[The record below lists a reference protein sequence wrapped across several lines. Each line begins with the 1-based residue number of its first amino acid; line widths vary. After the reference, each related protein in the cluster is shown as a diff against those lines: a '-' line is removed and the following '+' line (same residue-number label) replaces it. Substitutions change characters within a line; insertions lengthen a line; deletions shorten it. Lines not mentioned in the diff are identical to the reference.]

1 MNSASCHSYKAK
13 FQREELERRPEF
25 TEAGAPGPSRASAL
39 PSHMV
44 TTPRQAPPVVTSIGN
59 DRERPSTPLQSLDDA
74 PTSDVFMDENFDAEF
89 LDESFMRD
97 LPMGD
102 DM

>member
-1 MNSASCHSYKAK
+1 
-13 FQREELERRPEF
+13 
-25 TEAGAPGPSRASAL
+25 
-39 PSHMV
+39 MV

-59 DRERPSTPLQSLDDA
+59 DLERPSTPLQSLDDA
-74 PTSDVFMDENFDAEF
+74 PTSDDVFMEENFDAEF

-97 LPMGD
+97 LPMGN